1 MSESKFETVSSCVD
15 NYITQ
20 ETSFDDLIK
29 DSELSDTWG
38 RYQLMGDIMRD
49 ETPQSIDLDLSA
61 KISAAIDA
69 EPTILAPKV
78 TGTSKT
84 DNTMKARIISFV
96 KPFGQLAIAASA
108 AGLMVL
114 GVQQNNVVQSDDVAP
129 IQNIQTNPFVGF
141 AEPVSFN
148 YQQPNQVSKKQAYME
163 QQRRLQALLADHKQQ
178 IKLTSAPTIKNDVN
192 ESAPVTDEIN
202 KVENLPK

>member
-15 NYITQ
+15 NYLPQ
-20 ETSFDDLIK
+20 EASFDELIK
-29 DSELSDTWG
+29 DSEMSDTWG
-38 RYQLMGDIMRD
+38 RYQLMGDIMRS
-49 ETPQSIDLDLSA
+49 EVPQNIDMDLSA
-61 KISAAIDA
+61 KVSAAIEA
-69 EPTILAPKV
+69 EPTVLAPKS
-78 TGTSKT
+78 TQKSK
-84 DNTMKARIISFV
+84 NTIKARIVSFV
-96 KPFGQLAIAASA
+96 KPFGQVAIAASA

-114 GVQQNNVVQSDDVAP
+114 GVQHNNMVQTDDVAP
-129 IQNIQTNPFVGF
+129 IPSIQTNPFVGV

-178 IKLTSAPTIKNDVN
+178 IKLTAVQAKKVNSEDPATIQNQ
-192 ESAPVTDEIN
+192 TD